1 MRQGSEGTRG
11 GTGPRREGRRSDADT
26 SFTPTYGNRSRFS
39 FTTSRDRCDMRWD
52 SEAERYGC
60 VAIGRMR
67 RGAESEDDEIAET
80 AD

>member
-1 MRQGSEGTRG
+1 
-11 GTGPRREGRRSDADT
+11 
-26 SFTPTYGNRSRFS
+26 
-39 FTTSRDRCDMRWD
+39 MRWD

-67 RGAESEDDEIAET
+67 SGAESEDDEIAET